1 MNNFHDKYRNRRFL
15 ANVSSFG
22 TSQLHERNPLIVA
35 LWSVSFPGFGHF
47 LLHKYIR
54 GFALFMWE
62 LFINQLTMLNTAMMH
77 TFNGH
82 FALAKAVLNEKYV
95 YLYIP
100 VYLFA
105 IWDSYNTAVEE
116 NNLYLL
122 AKRENAPFGSF
133 MMSALEVNYLTK
145 KKPWLAIAW
154 SSSVPSLGQLY
165 TNRVTSS
172 LFTLFFT
179 IVIAVQ
185 SHMIEG
191 LHYFLLGQWAKTREV
206 INPQWV
212 LYFPSVYFFSLY
224 DAYVN
229 TVENNK
235 LFDHELA
242 GFLKSKNQPSTFI
255 LHRGGKLH

>member
-1 MNNFHDKYRNRRFL
+1 MNNFRDEYRNRRYL
-15 ANVSSFG
+15 ANVSAFG
-22 TSQLHERNPLIVA
+22 TIQLHERNPLIVA

-54 GFALFMWE
+54 GFALFTWE

-77 TFNGH
+77 SFQGN
-82 FALAKAVLNEKYV
+82 FALAKAALNEKYV

-105 IWDSYNTAVEE
+105 IWDSYTSAVEE

-122 AKRENAPFGSF
+122 AKREDAPYSSFVMNALG
-133 MMSALEVNYLTK
+133 LNYLTK

-165 TNRVTSS
+165 TNRIASS

-179 IVIAVQ
+179 IIIAIQ
-185 SHMIEG
+185 SNMIEG
-191 LHYFLLGQWAKTREV
+191 LHHFLLGHWAKSREV
-206 INPQWV
+206 MNPQWV
-212 LYFPSVYFFSLY
+212 LYFPSVYFFSMY

-242 GFLKSKNQPSTFI
+242 GFLQSKHQPQAFI
-255 LHRGGKLH
+255 LHKGEKVH